1 MQPFDRDGRVV
12 AVTVTV
18 SPAHAGPRPEAPIP
32 VRDAAD
38 HQPSFDEVYAAHYA
52 DLTVQL
58 YAYFGDRQEAQD
70 VVQEA
75 FVRALARWRT
85 VSEYDDPVAWVR
97 RVAWNLAVSR
107 WRRTRTALNFVRRQ
121 RHVEKQM
128 DGPNPERVALVE
140 ALGTLPDTLRRA
152 MVLRYMADLTVAQ
165 IADREGVPE
174 GTVKS
179 WLHRGRTA
187 LAAQLRPSEEAHR
200 D

>member
-1 MQPFDRDGRVV
+1 MRVV
-12 AVTVTV
+12 GVTTITGPVR
-18 SPAHAGPRPEAPIP
+18 AGPRAETPPAVP
-32 VRDAAD
+32 D
-38 HQPSFDEVYAAHYA
+38 FDELYAANYA

-75 FVRALARWRT
+75 FCRALARWRA
-85 VSEYDDPVAWVR
+85 VSRYDDPVAWVR

-107 WRRTRTALNFVRRQ
+107 WRRTRTAVNFVRRQ
-121 RHVEKQM
+121 PRTEAQL
-128 DGPNPERVALVE
+128 DGPTPERVALVA
-140 ALGTLPDTLRRA
+140 ALATLPPTQRRA
-152 MVLRYMADLTVAQ
+152 VVLHYLADLSVAD
-165 IADREGVPE
+165 IADREGVPA

-187 LAAQLRPSEEAHR
+187 LAAQLTIEEAGR